1 MTDVVAS
8 AESAELYG
16 WSPRRTGHV
25 LAGGAPL
32 VLYVR
37 FSPEGAAICDLGAT
51 LTALQPLSPETRAAA
66 RLICHRNDVQIE
78 GGALLAHVPPGG
90 EVGEAV
96 ERLGRVSAEISRT
109 ASEGASPPG

>member
-8 AESAELYG
+8 AESAELFG
-16 WSPRRTGHV
+16 WSPRRTGHA

-37 FSPEGAAICDLGAT
+37 FSAEGATVCDLGAT
-51 LTALQPLSPETRAAA
+51 LTALQPLSPEQRAAA
-66 RLICHRNDVQIE
+66 RDICHRNDVQIE
-78 GGALLAHVPPGG
+78 GGALLAHVAPAG

-96 ERLGRVSAEISRT
+96 ERLGRVCSEVSRT
-109 ASEGASPPG
+109 ASEGASPRG